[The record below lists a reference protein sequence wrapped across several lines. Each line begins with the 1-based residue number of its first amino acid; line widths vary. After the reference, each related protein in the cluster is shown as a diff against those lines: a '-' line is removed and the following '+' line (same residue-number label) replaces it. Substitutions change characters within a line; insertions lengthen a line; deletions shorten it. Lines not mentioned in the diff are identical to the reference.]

1 MTTLVLAVDHV
12 RGCLQNP
19 PDHVLMPR
27 QASRVQHRPPVV
39 SDLLQGPGARLHQ
52 DQELHHVH
60 LPGPHGQV
68 QRGPA
73 ILHISDLSDTDV

>member
-12 RGCLQNP
+12 RGCLQDP

-27 QASRVQHRPPVV
+27 QAGRVQHCPHVV
-39 SDLLQGPGARLHQ
+39 ADHLQGPGARLHQ
-52 DQELHHVH
+52 ELHHVPV
-60 LPGPHGQV
+60 PGPHGQV

-73 ILHISDLSDTDV
+73 ILHISDLSDTDM